1 MNTKVKMMKTA
12 LMTVSV
18 LAVALTVTPAMAQPD
33 VMCSI
38 KSSYQGGV
46 SVDGKAV
53 APADVPAPAMP
64 TVRIPLTVD
73 LAQRMNEILPE
84 GMKLETQTGMVEIQN
99 GGRVLFNG
107 KDMTGPA
114 NVLCSNISKQK
125 EAAMKTKDAAKKK
138 KHVKR
143 AADVPAAVNA
153 APVAAQPVEPVAA
166 EPVPPAEP
174 VVETPQAPVEPAPA
188 PAPEV
193 VPAPAPNEQPAPAP
207 ELAPQPEPAPETAPA
222 APAPEAA
229 TPPMPVPTEP
239 QILQPAEPAPAPA
252 PAPEGQ
258 SEILS
263 PTEGGLAPRP
273 PEDALGGTPAPA
285 PSPDETLSG
294 GGQ

>member
-53 APADVPAPAMP
+53 APADMPAPAMP

-84 GMKLETQTGMVEIQN
+84 GMKLETQTGMVEIHN
-99 GGRVLFNG
+99 GGRVFFNG

-143 AADVPAAVNA
+143 AADVPADVNA

-166 EPVPPAEP
+166 EPVPPTAP
-174 VVETPQAPVEPAPA
+174 AVETPQAPVEPAPA
-188 PAPEV
+188 PTPEV
-193 VPAPAPNEQPAPAP
+193 APAPAPEQPAPAP
-207 ELAPQPEPAPETAPA
+207 EPAPA

-239 QILQPAEPAPAPA
+239 QILQPAEPAPAL
-252 PAPEGQ
+252 APEGQ

-263 PTEGGLAPRP
+263 PTEGGMAPRP
-273 PEDALGGTPAPA
+273 PEDALGGTPAPT

>member
-84 GMKLETQTGMVEIQN
+84 GMKLETQTGMVEIHN

-125 EAAMKTKDAAKKK
+125 EAAMKTKDAVKKK

-143 AADVPAAVNA
+143 AADVPADVNA

-166 EPVPPAEP
+166 EPVPPTAP
-174 VVETPQAPVEPAPA
+174 AVETPQAPIEPAPA
-188 PAPEV
+188 PAPAAPEV
-193 VPAPAPNEQPAPAP
+193 APA
-207 ELAPQPEPAPETAPA
+207 PEPAPETAPA

-252 PAPEGQ
+252 PAPAPEGQ

-263 PTEGGLAPRP
+263 PTEGGMAPRP